1 MLKYFY
7 TIYTK
12 SEKCLLI
19 IYLARLENIRAFIA
33 LEQNS
38 AALVDWSMGLRAVL
52 FRQ

>member
-12 SEKCLLI
+12 LEKYLLI
-19 IYLARLENIRAFIA
+19 IYRVHLENIPAFIA

-38 AALVDWSMGLRAVL
+38 AALVD
-52 FRQ
+52 

>member
-7 TIYTK
+7 TIYTQ

-19 IYLARLENIRAFIA
+19 LYLAYLENIPAFMA

-38 AALVDWSMGLRAVL
+38 AALVD
-52 FRQ
+52 

>member
-19 IYLARLENIRAFIA
+19 IYVTHLENIPAFIA

-38 AALVDWSMGLRAVL
+38 AAMVD
-52 FRQ
+52 

>member
-12 SEKCLLI
+12 SEKCLVI
-19 IYLARLENIRAFIA
+19 IYLAHLENIPAFIA
-33 LEQNS
+33 LDQNS
-38 AALVDWSMGLRAVL
+38 AALVDLSMGLRAVL

>member
-19 IYLARLENIRAFIA
+19 IYLAHLENIPAFIP
-33 LEQNS
+33 LEQKA
-38 AALVDWSMGLRAVL
+38 AALVD
-52 FRQ
+52 